1 MSLWMKK
8 GERGLLA
15 ALRERGFWAER
26 LGRVARG
33 LPDVLALRLD
43 IALLIELEPYRPERR
58 VSRMLRA
65 GQWSLFRDI
74 ERCDSTVVVCAY
86 DAATRE
92 YFVYPAELLACAIRN
107 EPEVP
112 LGHLDVKVH
121 GDAAEVAD
129 FFKGWAE
136 LGQGGTA
143 PAPPPL
149 PASTGFLNFPGTQAT
164 QSPRRRP

>member
-8 GERGLLA
+8 GERELLA

-26 LGRVARG
+26 LGRVARD

-43 IALLIELEPYRPERR
+43 IALLIELEPYRPDRR

-65 GQWSLFRDI
+65 GQWALFRGI
-74 ERCDSTVVVCAY
+74 GKCDSTVVVCAY

-92 YFVYPAELLACAIRN
+92 YFVYPADFLACAIQN

-129 FFKGWAE
+129 FFREWAE
-136 LGQGGTA
+136 LGQGGA
-143 PAPPPL
+143 ALAPPPL
-149 PASTGFLNFPGTQAT
+149 PASRGLLTFPGTQAT
-164 QSPRRRP
+164 PPPRRRP